1 MELFQNRL
9 VLKQL
14 FVFSWIT
21 IPTPCVEVIQT
32 IPKASNVCLNQK
44 LNFDPSAYRRLILP
58 LLWLS
63 FIPSFFVDIY
73 LLREI
78 VITSFE
84 DFPGGEP
91 AYQMWLAGIVFLL
104 ICNQGVLKGIGIYYY
119 FHIRNLR
126 KRSYVLLKP
135 DEVEFFKTE
144 IVMTRSEMEGANEG
158 LRLPKEAQN
167 EFLMA
172 LVYHINRVRK
182 IYRYANGAI
191 EVQGD
196 FQYEVFDETKLGDSS
211 TDDNTQRTEHR
222 CVIPAY
228 FEEIESVY
236 QKLQAMVE

>member
-1 MELFQNRL
+1 VELFQNQP

-14 FVFSWIT
+14 FVFTWIT
-21 IPTPCVEVIQT
+21 IPTPCITVIHNLS
-32 IPKASNVCLNQK
+32 KASNVCLNQK
-44 LNFDPSAYRRLILP
+44 LNFNLSAYRRLNLP

-63 FIPSFFVDIY
+63 FIPSFLVDIY

-84 DFPGGEP
+84 DFPGDEP
-91 AYQMWLAGIVFLL
+91 AYQMWLVGIVFLF

-119 FHIRNLR
+119 FHIQNLR

-158 LRLPKEAQN
+158 LRLPKDAQN

-172 LVYHINRVRK
+172 LVYHINRVKK

-196 FQYEVFDETKLGDSS
+196 FQYEVFDEIMLGDSS
-211 TDDNTQRTEHR
+211 TADNTQKTEHR
-222 CVIPAY
+222 CVIPGY
-228 FEEIESVY
+228 FEEIETVY